1 MSNQQSNGK
10 VNLARRFYLHS
21 PADASQSY
29 VHWAERLA
37 TEPGIKFGCVMD
49 KHIIPLHPGD
59 LMAVVARPGHG
70 KSSFMAYMAQREAK
84 EIIRRNR
91 TDKEVVVYVSWEQ
104 PVEEIEAF
112 FQSGSQYT
120 SSDMAWG
127 KVPLDTIKRG
137 AVKRVNLPVWTIGHS
152 LKHANMKKPVMTV
165 DVVYEAIEAMY
176 DEYGV
181 APTLVCL
188 DYLQIV
194 RTSQGGERQTQVSE
208 ATFAAKE
215 LAMKI
220 GAPIIAGVQARR
232 NVDEK
237 RNPLPEMSDA
247 QWSSA
252 IEQTA
257 DKQISVWRPS
267 KTHLPEDEPFIDVAG
282 ISYKND
288 EELMVIK
295 LLKQR
300 FERGYGVW
308 GVRFAPQTLSMHDYE
323 LNPAIHL

>member
-1 MSNQQSNGK
+1 
-10 VNLARRFYLHS
+10 
-21 PADASQSY
+21 
-29 VHWAERLA
+29 
-37 TEPGIKFGCVMD
+37 MD

-70 KSSFMAYMAQREAK
+70 KSSFMAYMAQREAR
-84 EIIRRNR
+84 EIIRRNA
-91 TDKEVVVYVSWEQ
+91 TDKQVVVYVSWEQ

-112 FQSGSQYT
+112 FQSGDKYT

-152 LKHANMKKPVMTV
+152 LKHANMKKPAMTV

-176 DEYGV
+176 DEYGLS
-181 APTLVCL
+181 PSLVCL

-194 RTSQGGERQTQVSE
+194 RTNQGGERQTQVSE

-267 KTHLPEDEPFIDVAG
+267 KTHLPEDEPFIDIAG
-282 ISYKND
+282 TSYKND
-288 EELMVIK
+288 EQLMVIK

-300 FERGYGVW
+300 FERGFGVW
-308 GVRFAPQTLSMHDYE
+308 GVRFTPQTLEMHDYE